1 MAELHTQGPKITL
14 DDVTWRTFRDEA
26 DLAQIMKMMTRDLSE
41 PYPIYTY
48 RYFVHQFPELTLIA
62 EHDGKTIGTIVSK
75 IDMNKN
81 KNG

>member
-1 MAELHTQGPKITL
+1 
-14 DDVTWRTFRDEA
+14 
-26 DLAQIMKMMTRDLSE
+26 MKMMTRDLSE